1 MNSTIAAA
9 LIGVG
14 GSVMVAIAGFWTT
27 RSITLRQLGEAHNSR
42 IRDRQAA
49 AYTDAIT
56 GVQSRQAKRN
66 HDLFNVEQFGRP
78 APDENTPVDW
88 TELQGRLF
96 AFASPDVL
104 VALRAAGDAGLK
116 AEGLFA
122 ALEVLIRV
130 ADKVGDR
137 WERSADTTDEIER
150 LIGRAEQAV
159 RVANGEDDA
168 LIDLIRESLHGTSDR
183 ALTKLSRAE
192 ADRHG
197 SQEQSSRPEG

>member
-27 RSITLRQLGEAHNSR
+27 RSITLRQLGEAHISR
-42 IRDRQAA
+42 IWDRQAA

-78 APDENTPVDW
+78 APDQKPPVDW

-104 VALRAAGDAGLK
+104 VALGTAGDAALK

-130 ADKVGDR
+130 ADKAGDR

-168 LIDLIRESLHGTSDR
+168 LIDLIRESLHGKSDR
-183 ALTKLSRAE
+183 ALTKLGRAE
-192 ADRHG
+192 ADRYG
-197 SQEQSSRPEG
+197 SPEQGSHPEG